1 MIRRNLYVNR
11 YTNKWNKNMDY
22 CFFYND
28 IYLFNKYIWAFV
40 DKIEDKINKL
50 FNNDKNKLILVIIM
64 RISVALIII
73 IIITFLT
80 INMFRA
86 ILLILL

>member
-1 MIRRNLYVNR
+1 MSIDILINGIKIWITASFIMISIFL
-11 YTNKWNKNMDY
+11 
-22 CFFYND
+22 
-28 IYLFNKYIWAFV
+28 INKYIWAFV